1 MSTAKRG
8 AKNRK
13 QAVAWVEGG
22 GGGIF
27 GLTAWGI
34 WGKMVARDMY
44 IPTQEE
50 RYSKVAGFT
59 LFLCVLVP
67 SGIVLWLYGNEQDL
81 LSCAFAFLEPPA
93 VLLRACGLGRTGAF
107 LVSAAAQAVA
117 FFCMRRSERLTPKGK
132 LTLAVTWGMLWALIL
147 RLLIAWQ
154 FWQMSQQAA
163 G

>member
-1 MSTAKRG
+1 MGQDVGR
-8 AKNRK
+8 
-13 QAVAWVEGG
+13 
-22 GGGIF
+22 
-27 GLTAWGI
+27 
-34 WGKMVARDMY
+34 MY
-44 IPTQEE
+44 IPTQAE
-50 RYSKVAGFT
+50 RYSKVAGYT

-93 VLLRACGLGRTGAF
+93 VLLRASGLGNTAAF
-107 LVSAAAQAVA
+107 LMSAAIQAVA
-117 FFCMRRSERLTPKGK
+117 FFCLRRSTRLTPKGK

-154 FWQMSQQAA
+154 YWQAAQQAA